1 MVDVEVLI
9 MMTAQD
15 TVFLAWC
22 RITGHNP
29 ADFGEDER
37 DAFRARPQV
46 RHLSR
51 TPYALLLHAGIAA
64 GRPGSL
70 PLERWLSAV
79 RGMELA
85 AA

>member
-1 MVDVEVLI
+1 VLI
-9 MMTAQD
+9 MLTAQD

-22 RITGHNP
+22 RITGNDP

-46 RHLSR
+46 GELSR
-51 TPYALLLHAGIAA
+51 TSYAILLHAGIAA

-79 RGMELA
+79 RGVELA